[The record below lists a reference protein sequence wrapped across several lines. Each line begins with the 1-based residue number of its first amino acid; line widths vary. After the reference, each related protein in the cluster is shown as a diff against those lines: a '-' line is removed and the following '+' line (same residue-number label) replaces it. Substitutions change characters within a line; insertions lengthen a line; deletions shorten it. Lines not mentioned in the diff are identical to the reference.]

1 MQTIFG
7 QHNALELSGERDD
20 SLAKSDGSLTKKIKP
35 QNAVSLTSLW
45 FIIGVALIIAA
56 LAFGAF
62 WCDIFAPLQAVLFG
76 TRWFVPA
83 QNLLTLPLWLI
94 ALILVVTG
102 LTVGL
107 LVERS
112 RRETIVYHLAGFFLL
127 WFAAGVV
134 AAHLQNVDIVSIPG
148 IFVGATVF
156 LIIQIRSR
164 AQIEKRLTENIRRL
178 AMTTHL
184 LEGKRAE
191 FRMISGLQLLETL
204 LPLDDIV
211 VFQLG
216 KNGEWATVGR
226 VRENAFDKMRI
237 KPKHTEWRDGIE
249 LCDESLRAKMPVVQK
264 FSGLPGAARV
274 ATPLIHEGQT
284 LGALLVK
291 FQKNFE
297 PDDKNVLTAFASQ
310 LARNFQRKEARL
322 QDREKSFFDIFSRN
336 AGEHRLELF
345 RLISGILTEQ
355 QFGSLAFA
363 EMADGYA
370 VAYLDGTLAY
380 VNKAMLK
387 AANITG
393 ERAKQLDLFGLLE
406 RFKAGVFDDPRIAI
420 RRVMQSGDAYRHE
433 IFLANRGQMLD
444 LQISLVREMTD
455 ENQLESAAAAA
466 KPTNTPFCFIINVRD
481 ITATKENEK
490 LRSDMV
496 SLMSHELRTPITSI
510 NGFAELLI
518 LEENISDEAK
528 EFLGIIST
536 ESQRLSRMLNS
547 FLAVS
552 KLEQSDKREVVKI
565 PIRLDSI
572 AHEVLLQWQPE
583 ARKKRIRLFEQA
595 NAHLAPVAGDKDLI
609 TKVVANLIENAI
621 KYSPE
626 RTTVTVSTV
635 LEADAIRVVVE
646 DKGYGIPSDSIEKIW
661 SKFYRVP
668 RDGQDKDQ
676 TSTGLGLSFV
686 KEVVEQHGGAVFVES
701 EPGQG
706 SKFSF
711 TLPRL

>member
-7 QHNALELSGERDD
+7 QQEALGLTGEKIN
-20 SLAKSDGSLTKKIKP
+20 SSVKSQASPTQKLKP
-35 QNAVSLTSLW
+35 KNVVSLRSVW
-45 FIIGVALIIAA
+45 FIIGVSLVAAA
-56 LAFGAF
+56 LVFGAW
-62 WCDIFAPLQAVLFG
+62 WCDVFAPLQAVLFG
-76 TRWFVPA
+76 TRWY
-83 QNLLTLPLWLI
+83 QLDQSLLTLPLWLI
-94 ALILVVTG
+94 ATILLVVG
-102 LTVGL
+102 LTVGF
-107 LVERS
+107 LVERA
-112 RRETIVYHLAGFFLL
+112 RQEKIVYYLIGFFLL
-127 WFAAGVV
+127 WFAGGV
-134 AAHLQNVDIVSIPG
+134 AAAYFWKADVLSVPG
-148 IFVGATVF
+148 IFVGAAVF
-156 LIIQIRSR
+156 LAVHVRAR
-164 AQIEKRLTENIRRL
+164 AQIENRLTESVRRL

-191 FRMISGLQLLETL
+191 VRLVSGLQLLQTV
-204 LPLDDIV
+204 LPLDDIA

-237 KPKHTEWRDGIE
+237 KPKHAEWREGIE
-249 LCDESLRAKMPVVQK
+249 LCDEALRTMAPAVQRI
-264 FSGLPGAARV
+264 SGLPGAARV
-274 ATPLIHEGQT
+274 ASPLVHEGES
-284 LGALLVK
+284 LGAMVVK
-291 FQKNFE
+291 FRKNFE
-297 PDDKNVLTAFASQ
+297 LGDKNVLTAFASQ

-322 QDREKSFFDIFSRN
+322 QDREKSVFDPFSRS
-336 AGEHRLELF
+336 AAEHRLELF

-387 AANITG
+387 AAQVTG
-393 ERAKQLDLFGLLE
+393 ERARQLDLFGLLD
-406 RFKAGVFDDPRIAI
+406 RFKSGVFDDPRIAV
-420 RRVMQSGDAYRHE
+420 RRVMQTGEAYRHE
-433 IFLANRGQMLD
+433 IFLEKRGQMLD
-444 LQISLVREMTD
+444 LQISLVRELTD
-455 ENQLESAAAAA
+455 ENLLEAT
-466 KPTNTPFCFIINVRD
+466 PTGTTTTPFCFIINVRD
-481 ITATKENEK
+481 ITASKENEK

-510 NGFAELLI
+510 NGFAELLV
-518 LEENISDEAK
+518 LEENISEESR
-528 EFLGIIST
+528 EFLRIIST

-552 KLEQSDKREVVKI
+552 KLEQADKREVVKT

-572 AHEVLLQWQPE
+572 AHEVLLNLQPE

-595 NAHLAPVAGDKDLI
+595 NARLAPVAGDKDLI
-609 TKVVANLIENAI
+609 TKVITHLIDNAI

-635 LEADAIRVVVE
+635 LEADAVRVMVE
-646 DKGYGIPSDSIEKIW
+646 DRGYGIPADSIEKIW

-668 RDGQDKDQ
+668 RDGQDKDE